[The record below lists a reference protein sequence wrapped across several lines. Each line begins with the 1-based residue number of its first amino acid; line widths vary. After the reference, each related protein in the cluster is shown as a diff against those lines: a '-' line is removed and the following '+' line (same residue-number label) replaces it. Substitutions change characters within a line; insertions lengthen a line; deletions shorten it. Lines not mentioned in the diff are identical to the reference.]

1 MSPPQ
6 RARDLAAG
14 GVMTVTGQ
22 APGEQL
28 GPTSVHE
35 HLYCDISVQSGRED
49 NILTDVPTMVGE
61 LAHLRRAGCRSVVDV
76 TPEGI
81 GRDPAMLKAIS
92 EGSGVQVVSGI
103 AFYTEE
109 TYPAWIRG
117 ATEAQIADH
126 FVREIEEGR
135 DGVRAGLIGELAS
148 HNSAPQ
154 RTRNFAENPE
164 LRSAEN
170 AELREDRP
178 DPAAYRLTEAESQ
191 MFRAAAQAQRRTGVA
206 ITTHA
211 SLGRGGHAQLAALEQ
226 AGADLGRV
234 AIGHCD
240 AHWHTDLEKDL
251 DYYLP
256 ILERGAFCS
265 FDLIG
270 WSELAPDQVRAERIA
285 TLVRLGYAR
294 QIVLGSDTCRR
305 SQLRANGGRGL
316 DYLWTSFLPRLAA
329 LGLTESDIGIMLVD
343 APRRLLA
350 GS

>member
-1 MSPPQ
+1 MN
-6 RARDLAAG
+6 AAG
-14 GVMTVTGQ
+14 RVTTVSGQ
-22 APGEQL
+22 VPGEQL
-28 GPTSVHE
+28 GPTSAHE
-35 HLYCDISVQSGRED
+35 HLYCDISVHSGRED
-49 NILTDVPTMVGE
+49 NILTDVPVMVDE
-61 LAHLRRAGCRSVVDV
+61 LAYLRRAGGRTVVDV

-81 GRDPAMLKAIS
+81 GRNPAMLKAIS
-92 EGSGVQVVSGI
+92 DGSGVQIVSGI

-109 TYPAWIRG
+109 TYPAWVRG
-117 ATEAQIADH
+117 STETQVADY

-148 HNSAPQ
+148 HN
-154 RTRNFAENPE
+154 AERPE
-164 LRSAEN
+164 
-170 AELREDRP
+170 
-178 DPAAYRLTEAESQ
+178 PAAYRLTEAESHL
-191 MFRAAAQAQRRTGVA
+191 FRAAAQAQRRTGVA

-211 SLGRGGHAQLAALEQ
+211 SLGRGGHAQLAVLER

-240 AHWHTDLEKDL
+240 AHWHADPDRDL

-270 WSELAPDQVRAERIA
+270 WGELAPDEVRAERIA
-285 TLVRLGYAR
+285 VLVRLGYAR

-316 DYLWTSFLPRLAA
+316 ASLWTSFLPRLAA
-329 LGLTESDIGIMLVD
+329 LGVTEADISSMLVD

-350 GS
+350 GA

>member
-1 MSPPQ
+1 MSRPPH
-6 RARDLAAG
+6 
-14 GVMTVTGQ
+14 VMTVTG
-22 APGEQL
+22 PVPSDQL

-35 HLYCDISVQSGRED
+35 HLYCDISVQSGKED
-49 NILTDVPTMVGE
+49 NKLTEMALMAGE
-61 LAHLRRAGCRSVVDV
+61 LAYVRGAGGRTVVDV

-81 GRDPAMLKAIS
+81 GRNPAMLKAIS
-92 EGSGVQVVSGI
+92 EDSGIQVVSGI

-117 ATEAQIADH
+117 ATEAQIADY

-135 DGVRAGLIGELAS
+135 DGIRAGLIGELAS
-148 HNSAPQ
+148 HNEA
-154 RTRNFAENPE
+154 RPE
-164 LRSAEN
+164 
-170 AELREDRP
+170 
-178 DPAAYRLTEAESQ
+178 PAAYRLTAAETHL
-191 MFRAAAQAQRRTGVA
+191 FRAAARAQRRTGVA

-211 SLGRGGHAQLAALEQ
+211 SLGRGGHAQLAVLDQ
-226 AGADLGRV
+226 ARAEVDRV

-240 AHWHTDLEKDL
+240 AHWHTDPEKDL

-256 ILERGAFCS
+256 ILEQGAFCS

-270 WSELAPDQVRAERIA
+270 WSELAPDEVRAERIA
-285 TLVRLGYAR
+285 ALTQLGYAG

-316 DYLWTSFLPRLAA
+316 DYLWTSFLPQLAA
-329 LGLTESDIGIMLVD
+329 LGVTSSDIDAMLVG

-350 GS
+350 GN

>member
-1 MSPPQ
+1 
-6 RARDLAAG
+6 
-14 GVMTVTGQ
+14 MTVTGH
-22 APGEQL
+22 APGDQL

-61 LAHLRRAGCRSVVDV
+61 LAHLRLAGGRTVVDV

-81 GRDPAMLKAIS
+81 GRNPAMLKVIS
-92 EGSGVQVVSGI
+92 EGSGVQVVSGV

-117 ATEAQIADH
+117 ATETQIADY

-148 HNSAPQ
+148 HNSAK
-154 RTRNFAENPE
+154 
-164 LRSAEN
+164 N
-170 AELREDRP
+170 AELGEEPP
-178 DPAAYRLTEAESQ
+178 DPAAYRLTEAETRI
-191 MFRAAAQAQRRTGVA
+191 FRAAAQAQRRTGVA

-211 SLGRGGHAQLAALEQ
+211 ALGRGGHAQLAALEQ

-240 AHWHTDLEKDL
+240 AHWHADLEKDL

-294 QIVLGSDTCRR
+294 RIVLGSDTCRR
-305 SQLRANGGRGL
+305 SQLRANDGRGL
-316 DYLWTSFLPRLAA
+316 DFLWTSFLPRLAA
-329 LGLTESDIGIMLVD
+329 LDVTESDIGSMLVD
-343 APRRLLA
+343 APRRLLT

>member
-1 MSPPQ
+1 MTSPQ
-6 RARDLAAG
+6 KERDSAAG
-14 GVMTVTGQ
+14 RVMTVTGQ
-22 APGEQL
+22 VPGEQL
-28 GPTSVHE
+28 GPTSAHE

-49 NILTDVPTMVGE
+49 NIITDVPLMVGE
-61 LAHLRRAGCRSVVDV
+61 LAYVRGAGGRTVVDV

-81 GRDPAMLKAIS
+81 GRNPAMLKAIS

-109 TYPAWIRG
+109 TYPAWVRG
-117 ATEAQIADH
+117 STETQLADY

-135 DGVRAGLIGELAS
+135 DGVCAGLIGELAS
-148 HNSAPQ
+148 HNLAKSV
-154 RTRNFAENPE
+154 E
-164 LRSAEN
+164 LGEEWPA
-170 AELREDRP
+170 
-178 DPAAYRLTEAESQ
+178 PAAYRLTDAESQ
-191 MFRAAAQAQRRTGVA
+191 VFRAAAKAQRRTEVA

-211 SLGRGGHAQLAALEQ
+211 SLGRGGHAQLAMLER
-226 AGADLGRV
+226 AGADPGRV

-240 AHWHTDLEKDL
+240 AHWHADPDRDL

-256 ILERGAFCS
+256 ILERGAFCG

-270 WSELAPDQVRAERIA
+270 WEELAPDEVRAERIA
-285 TLVRLGYAR
+285 ALARLGYAR

-305 SQLRANGGRGL
+305 SQLHANGGRGL
-316 DYLWTSFLPRLAA
+316 DFLWTSFVLRLVA
-329 LGLTESDIGIMLVD
+329 LGVPESDISAMLVE

>member
-1 MSPPQ
+1 MTP
-6 RARDLAAG
+6 AG
-14 GVMTVTGQ
+14 RVMTVTGQ
-22 APGEQL
+22 VPGEQL

-35 HLYCDISVQSGRED
+35 HLYCDISVHSGRED
-49 NILTDVPTMVGE
+49 NILTDVPLMVDE
-61 LAHLRRAGCRSVVDV
+61 LAYLRRAGGRTVADV
-76 TPEGI
+76 TPEGL
-81 GRDPAMLKAIS
+81 GRNPAMLKAIS

-109 TYPAWIRG
+109 TYPAWVRG
-117 ATEAQIADH
+117 STETQVADY

-148 HNSAPQ
+148 HN
-154 RTRNFAENPE
+154 EE
-164 LRSAEN
+164 
-170 AELREDRP
+170 RP
-178 DPAAYRLTEAESQ
+178 APAAYRLTEAESHV
-191 MFRAAAQAQRRTGVA
+191 FRAAAQAQRRTGVA

-211 SLGRGGHAQLAALEQ
+211 SLGRGGHAQLAVLER

-240 AHWHTDLEKDL
+240 AHWHADPDRDL

-270 WSELAPDQVRAERIA
+270 WSELTPDEIRAERIA
-285 TLVRLGYAR
+285 ALVRLGYAR

-316 DYLWTSFLPRLAA
+316 DFLWTSFLPRLAA
-329 LGLTESDIGIMLVD
+329 LGVTESDIGSMLVD

-350 GS
+350 GA

>member
-1 MSPPQ
+1 MTP
-6 RARDLAAG
+6 ARH
-14 GVMTVTGQ
+14 VMTVTGR
-22 APGEQL
+22 AAGEQL

-35 HLYCDISVQSGRED
+35 HLYCDISVHSGRED
-49 NILTDVPTMVGE
+49 NTLTDVPLMVDE
-61 LAHLRRAGCRSVVDV
+61 LAYVRAAGGRTVVDV

-81 GRDPAMLKAIS
+81 GRNPAKLKAIS

-109 TYPAWIRG
+109 TYPAWVRG
-117 ATEAQIADH
+117 STETQLADY

-135 DGVRAGLIGELAS
+135 DGVCAGLIGELAS
-148 HNSAPQ
+148 HN
-154 RTRNFAENPE
+154 EE
-164 LRSAEN
+164 
-170 AELREDRP
+170 RP
-178 DPAAYRLTEAESQ
+178 APAAYRMTEAESHV
-191 MFRAAAQAQRRTGVA
+191 FRAAAQAQRRTGVA

-211 SLGRGGHAQLAALEQ
+211 SLGRGGHAQLAVLER

-240 AHWHTDLEKDL
+240 AHWHADPDQDL

-256 ILERGAFCS
+256 ILDRGAFCG

-270 WSELAPDQVRAERIA
+270 WNELAPDEVRAERIA
-285 TLVRLGYAR
+285 ALARLGYAR

-316 DYLWTSFLPRLAA
+316 DFLWTSFVPRLVA
-329 LGLTESDIGIMLVD
+329 LGVTESDISGMLVE

-350 GS
+350 GA

>member
-1 MSPPQ
+1 VTASG
-6 RARDLAAG
+6 R
-14 GVMTVTGQ
+14 VMTVTGH

-61 LAHLRRAGCRSVVDV
+61 LAHLRLAGGRTVVDV
-76 TPEGI
+76 TSEGI
-81 GRDPAMLKAIS
+81 GRNPAMLKAIS
-92 EGSGVQVVSGI
+92 EGSGVQVVSGV

-109 TYPAWIRG
+109 TYPPWIRG
-117 ATEAQIADH
+117 ATEAQIADY
-126 FVREIEEGR
+126 FVREIEEGQ

-148 HNSAPQ
+148 HNEAG
-154 RTRNFAENPE
+154 PE
-164 LRSAEN
+164 
-170 AELREDRP
+170 P
-178 DPAAYRLTEAESQ
+178 TAYRLTEVEAH

-211 SLGRGGHAQLAALEQ
+211 SLGRGGHTQLAALEQ

-240 AHWHTDLEKDL
+240 AHWHPDLEEDL

-305 SQLRANGGRGL
+305 SQLRAHGGRGL

-329 LGLTESDIGIMLVD
+329 LGLTKSDIGSMLVE